1 MSENLEKQVAVE
13 AESGRIVSS
22 GGMNS
27 SQFFSPSVLAQ
38 DSGSQEKPQLLEL
51 GALLS

>member
-22 GGMNS
+22 AGINS
-27 SQFFSPSVLAQ
+27 SQFFSPPLLTQ

-51 GALLS
+51 SALLS